1 MDDAFCW
8 WRWLEYSISAS
19 LMAMSIGISLG
30 IREQN
35 ALASIFMCAVAHS
48 HPRHTRSLTDRA
60 RAPRR
65 LHWCTMAFGF
75 LVEYI
80 STPKAFV
87 DEKNHQYP
95 IGPLQFQKF
104 REGRADYG
112 LTDYYRDPR
121 ALKIISQD
129 QWTKDRPLYD
139 IMNPDQPV
147 AEERRDFFVGAQRT
161 LNYIR
166 RLVPHVFGWFA
177 MSSAWI
183 IIIVRFST

>member
-1 MDDAFCW
+1 M
-8 WRWLEYSISAS
+8 
-19 LMAMSIGISLG
+19 
-30 IREQN
+30 
-35 ALASIFMCAVAHS
+35 
-48 HPRHTRSLTDRA
+48 LTQSP
-60 RAPRR
+60 RAPSR
-65 LHWCTMAFGF
+65 
-75 LVEYI
+75 YI

-112 LTDYYRDPR
+112 VTDYYRDPR

-147 AEERRDFFVGAQRT
+147 AEERRDYFVGAQRT

-166 RLVPHVFGWFA
+166 RLVPHVFGCKGG
-177 MSSAWI
+177 
-183 IIIVRFST
+183 